1 MIDVLARIGVVFTLR
16 RINLIYYPRIYSVQT
31 PSGASGRTGVRPS
44 RTEDRWDLTERYF
57 VAVFGGNE
65 RT

>member
-16 RINLIYYPRIYSVQT
+16 RINLIYCRIYSVQT
-31 PSGASGRTGVRPS
+31 PSGSSGRAGTRPS
-44 RTEDRWDLTERYF
+44 RTEDHWDLTERYF
-57 VAVFGGNE
+57 VAVFGGYE